1 MELRLHGCKLL
12 AKVKP
17 IEEGDSE
24 KHEVV
29 QSVSSDENRR
39 ASKKKKNTNFLPN
52 TQNISHSLMEEHKAT
67 ITVGVIMGVFL
78 LCWGPFFISNIVS
91 GFCKVTK
98 SEDLLDP
105 KVKGPSYIYFYLYF

>member
-24 KHEVV
+24 KHEVL
-29 QSVSSDENRR
+29 QQVSSDENRR
-39 ASKKKKNTNFLPN
+39 SSKKKNTNLPK

-91 GFCKVTK
+91 GFCKVT
-98 SEDLLDP
+98 S
-105 KVKGPSYIYFYLYF
+105 